1 MMMMMMICPFV
12 STKKKIRR
20 EKERRKKRKF
30 SINHL
35 HTDEVFFDE
44 PFNFPFSSTKSKSP
58 LSSPKNKY
66 NSNLKEDSN
75 DLDVEH
81 IDNFLSMLHPSIFES
96 L

>member
-1 MMMMMMICPFV
+1 MMMMMICPFV
-12 STKKKIRR
+12 STKKKLDVKR
-20 EKERRKKRKF
+20 KEEKKRKF